1 MRLLPHTENNCCH
14 GFVGLLY
21 LFCFWS
27 FQQNLCMIHHIWGL
41 SYVWSTTSEAYL
53 MYDPPHPRLILCMI
67 YHIWGLS
74 YVWST
79 TSEAYLIA
87 LVMQSIDMSK
97 HKTTTFYRFF
107 QTFLIFFQKRITM
120 FSNDSE
126 SLIIIFMSSS
136 LVCIVCFSL
145 LSADDMNLGLIVS
158 WWHEFRFHSQLN
170 FSYVRFFKTIYHIE

>member
-1 MRLLPHTENNCCH
+1 MNDSTFAHFSGCFSIILCLNATFTTYWKQLLSWFC
-14 GFVGLLY
+14 GFIVSLL
-21 LFCFWS
+21 L
-27 FQQNLCMIHHIWGL
+27 LIL
-41 SYVWSTTSEAYL
+41 SAES
-53 MYDPPHPRLILCMI
+53 MYDPPHLRLILGMI
-67 YHIWGLS
+67 HHIRGLS

-126 SLIIIFMSSS
+126 SLIIIFMLSS

-145 LSADDMNLGLIVS
+145 LSADYMNLGLIAS
-158 WWHEFRFHSQLN
+158 WWHEFRFDSQLN
-170 FSYVRFFKTIYHIE
+170 FSFVRFFKTIYHIE